1 MQTNYSR
8 YFERGVEGAIADGGF
23 IDAVSGSVEAGE
35 AVKAGMAFGR
45 IVKRGSKEGLIA
57 AMTVGAKALGVLKH
71 KHEEEGEIADYQS
84 HSVIRKGRVL
94 VKVTEDVVA
103 GDAVAF
109 DSASGEFAKT
119 VAGDVVALAGAE
131 YMTGALTGEL
141 AVVSLNMPS

>member
-1 MQTNYSR
+1 MQTSYSQN
-8 YFERGVEGAIADGGF
+8 FDIGVEGAIADGHF
-23 IDAVSGSVEAGE
+23 VDAVSGSVEAGE

-45 IVKRGSKEGLIA
+45 VVKRGSKEGLIA

-71 KHEEEGEIADYQS
+71 KHSEDGLISDYEEQA
-84 HSVIRKGRVL
+84 VVRKGRML

-119 VAGDVVALAGAE
+119 VAGDVVTLAGAE
-131 YMTGALTGEL
+131 YMSSALTGEL
-141 AVVSLNMPS
+141 AIVSLNMPA